1 MARIAG
7 SSAAATRV
15 GEGLGSTA
23 LGLAAGRPRSGL
35 EPDISAR
42 RACASMRGEMVART
56 DGSSGSAAALAARR
70 REEPPPEVHT
80 HKRGQAIHKG
90 CRVGISPRAAQRW
103 MSYAHVHGGRKCSPA
118 LPSFTSPT
126 QTNS

>member
-7 SSAAATRV
+7 STAAATRV
-15 GEGLGSTA
+15 GVGLDSTP

-42 RACASMRGEMVART
+42 RACASMRGDMVART

-70 REEPPPEVHT
+70 REEPPPEAHT
-80 HKRGQAIHKG
+80 QEGTGDPQ
-90 CRVGISPRAAQRW
+90 
-103 MSYAHVHGGRKCSPA
+103 GGGGDAVLASAPG
-118 LPSFTSPT
+118 LHSDG
-126 QTNS
+126 